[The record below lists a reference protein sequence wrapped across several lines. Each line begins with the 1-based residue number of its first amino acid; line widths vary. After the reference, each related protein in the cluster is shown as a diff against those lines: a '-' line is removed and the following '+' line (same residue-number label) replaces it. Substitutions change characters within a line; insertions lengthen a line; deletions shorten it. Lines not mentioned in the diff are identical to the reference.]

1 VGKAKRLHLGRLL
14 HYPQTR
20 LERLARDKHTSLLR
34 TFVNYVRKKFYNIG
48 ARRKKHGVDKILS
61 EYQLPEVVRK
71 YFPGGWH
78 LHDNE
83 ERPLF
88 ILRLGQ
94 MDVKG
99 IIKVKGSAASIRL
112 TTFNIMTILSTV
124 GGNQPI

>member
-34 TFVNYVRKKFYNIG
+34 TFVNYGRKKFYNIG

-99 IIKVKGSAASIRL
+99 IIKVKGERREYQDDEII
-112 TTFNIMTILSTV
+112 NIIITHAD
-124 GGNQPI
+124 